1 MNVPLPFKTDV
12 KEAVQA
18 AKAFVADILAAEHV
32 TNIGLEEVRLDEDQW
47 LVTIGFSRPWNFPKK
62 TGSVLDELQMF
73 PRSEGKPERKRMH
86 RIRQARTVLLDTNLL
101 LLYLVGSCA
110 PEWIL
115 RHKRTA
121 SYRLEEFKP
130 LCEILSRGRNLVVTP
145 NILTETSNL
154 ARQIGDPKRRS
165 EIMKQLAMISEEN
178 A

>member
-73 PRSEGKPERKRMH
+73 PRSEGKPEREYKVVKVDAATGEVRAM
-86 RIRQARTVLLDTNLL
+86 
-101 LLYLVGSCA
+101 
-110 PEWIL
+110 EL
-115 RHKRTA
+115 R
-121 SYRLEEFKP
+121 
-130 LCEILSRGRNLVVTP
+130 
-145 NILTETSNL
+145 
-154 ARQIGDPKRRS
+154 
-165 EIMKQLAMISEEN
+165 EEN